1 MSRPR
6 LFYILDSLEEN
17 EVGDH
22 VVTLLGR
29 LPRSRFEPRV
39 VSLGPK
45 GTLGDRLRESKVPV
59 HELELSGAMGALM
72 AVPRLRK
79 LLGRLNAQILQTFQ
93 PWSGTVA
100 QLAAPRDAQVF
111 RWVEG
116 FPPAPASME
125 ERLQAWLERRA
136 SMRRK
141 RHFITSDARA
151 VERVGQEYRV
161 DNVEVVPQ
169 CLDLGQLRSRV
180 EGTGL
185 REARLRLG
193 LEEGQRT
200 LAAVSDFRDR
210 ARMSQLLEGF
220 ATARREEPGL
230 RLFLAG
236 QGPEEGAVRGL
247 AEDLRLEDS
256 VIFVGTNQDRP
267 TMLRVADVVVDAG
280 SWPGWARCAVEAMA
294 MEVPVLRWVDDEDD
308 PEARQYSAHTTGP
321 ADRFARDVLDVLED
335 APLRA
340 RMVQR
345 AAEEA
350 RAFDVA
356 LVADR
361 WTEIYGQ

>member
-6 LFYILDSLEEN
+6 LFYVLDSLEEN

-45 GTLGDRLRESKVPV
+45 GTLGDKLRESKVPV

-79 LLGRLNAQILQTFQ
+79 LLAGLKAQILQTFQ

-100 QLAAPRDAQVF
+100 QLAAPRGADVL

-116 FPPAPASME
+116 FPPAPATME

-136 SMRRK
+136 SMRR
-141 RHFITSDARA
+141 RRRFITSDARA
-151 VERVGQEYRV
+151 VERVRSQYRV
-161 DNVEVVPQ
+161 EAVDVVPQ
-169 CLDLGQLRSRV
+169 CLDLGQLRHRV
-180 EGTGL
+180 KSMGL

-193 LEEGQRT
+193 LEDGQRVV
-200 LAAVSDFRDR
+200 AAVSDFRDR
-210 ARMSQLLEGF
+210 GRMSQLLEGF

-230 RLFLAG
+230 RLFVAG
-236 QGPEEGAVRGL
+236 RGPEEGPVRGQ

-267 TMLRVADVVVDAG
+267 TMLRVADAVVDAG
-280 SWPGWARCAVEAMA
+280 SWPGWSRCSVEAMA
-294 MEVPVLRWVDDEDD
+294 MEIPVLRWVEDEDD
-308 PEARQYSAHTTGP
+308 PEAQRYVARTTGP
-321 ADRFARDVLDVLED
+321 ADRFARDVLDILED
-335 APLRA
+335 ATLRA
-340 RMVQR
+340 GIVQR
-345 AAEEA
+345 AAA
-350 RAFDVA
+350 DAQAFDVSI
-356 LVADR
+356 VADR
-361 WTEIYGQ
+361 WAGIYGE

>member
-6 LFYILDSLEEN
+6 LFYILDSLEGN

-22 VVTLLGR
+22 VATLLAR

-79 LLGRLNAQILQTFQ
+79 LLTGLNAEILQTFQ
-93 PWSGTVA
+93 PWSGAVA
-100 QLAAPRDAQVF
+100 QLAAPRGAKVF

-116 FPPAPASME
+116 FPPAPATME
-125 ERLQAWLERRA
+125 QRLQAWLERRA
-136 SMRRK
+136 SLRRR

-151 VERVGQEYRV
+151 VERVRAAYRV
-161 DNVEVVPQ
+161 DRVDVVPQ

-180 EGTGL
+180 KGTGL
-185 REARLRLG
+185 REARLRMG

-200 LAAVSDFRDR
+200 VAAVSDFRDR
-210 ARMSQLLEGF
+210 RRMSQLLEGF

-230 RLFLAG
+230 RLFVAG
-236 QGPEEGAVRGL
+236 RGPEEGAVRGL
-247 AEDLRLEDS
+247 AEELRLEDS
-256 VIFVGTNQDRP
+256 VIFVGANQDRP

-280 SWPGWARCAVEAMA
+280 SWPGWSRCSVEAMA
-294 MEVPVLRWVDDEDD
+294 MEVPVLRWVEDEDD
-308 PEARQYSAHTTGP
+308 AEAQHYPARTTGP
-321 ADRFARDVLDVLED
+321 ADRFARDVLDILED

-345 AAEEA
+345 AAEDA
-350 RAFDVA
+350 QAFDVA

-361 WTEIYGQ
+361 WTEIYLR